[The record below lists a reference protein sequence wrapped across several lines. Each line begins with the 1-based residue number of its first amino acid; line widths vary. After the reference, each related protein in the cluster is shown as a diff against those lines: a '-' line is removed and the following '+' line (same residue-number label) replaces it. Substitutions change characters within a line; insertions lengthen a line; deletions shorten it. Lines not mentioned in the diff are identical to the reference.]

1 MELHSRDRIHE
12 MEFLSLMA
20 FVARESLRVTHDYR
34 TAKFTKHDLAMAY
47 AFQHQKSKGQ
57 YKAPSSYHLSKLP
70 NEQTDLVKGVHKSF
84 TDSPLSQ
91 YQPKEPLLQNY
102 FHQVPTQSAQDDS
115 RETANKEPDKSGIS

>member
-1 MELHSRDRIHE
+1 MELKSKNRIHE
-12 MEFLSLMA
+12 IEFLSLIA

-34 TAKFTKHDLAMAY
+34 TTKFSEHDLAMAY

-57 YKAPSSYHLSKLP
+57 YKAPSSYNLSKLP
-70 NEQTDLVKGVHKSF
+70 NKPTDSVKGVRKSF

-102 FHQVPTQSAQDDS
+102 FHQVPTQSQDGNQ
-115 RETANKEPDKSGIS
+115 EFAKEPDILGIS